1 MNRTYHVQ
9 CIVAQKFSN
18 MVDLV
23 LAIMTMIS
31 AQSFQQRG
39 EADTPF
45 QVEQAGP
52 RYFYCHMIHSIIM
65 KETQEY
71 NVK

>member
-1 MNRTYHVQ
+1 MQ

-23 LAIMTMIS
+23 LANMTMMS
-31 AQSFQQRG
+31 AQSFQQSG
-39 EADTPF
+39 GADAPF
-45 QVEQAGP
+45 QMEQAGP
-52 RYFYCHMIHSIIM
+52 RYFYCHIIYSIIM